1 MVARCDGKERV
12 VMDTS
17 DIQLPG
23 VHNIE
28 NYLAAIA
35 AVDGMVSDEII
46 RDFARTFGGVE
57 HLSLIHILRALP
69 CGGLPRCNAAA

>member
-1 MVARCDGKERV
+1 MVARSDGAERI

-35 AVDGMVSDEII
+35 AVDGMVPDEII
-46 RDFARTFGGVE
+46 RDFARTLRRRGASDRVDPNSGR
-57 HLSLIHILRALP
+57 RALV
-69 CGGLPRCNAAA
+69 